1 MKAILVRSKETREV
15 LGGAIIIHKDRVIPF
30 MNPLLH
36 RDFKSGNFKHYLDS
50 NYISQNTLEG
60 YKRVWASD
68 GRIFFQEVVS
78 NG

>member
-30 MNPLLH
+30 MNPLLQ
-36 RDFKSGNFKHYLDS
+36 RDFKNGNFKHYLGS
-50 NYISQNTLEG
+50 SYMSQTLEV
-60 YKRVWASD
+60 YKRAWASD

>member
-30 MNPLLH
+30 MNPLLQ
-36 RDFKSGNFKHYLDS
+36 RDFKSGNFKHYLGS
-50 NYISQNTLEG
+50 SYMSQTLEV
-60 YKRVWASD
+60 YKRAWASD